1 VDPTAGDVAGEDAA
15 AGARGAFQGE
25 DSGAD
30 RSVVR
35 SDRRR
40 SEAHHRRERRV
51 TATPDTAAQVQSD
64 ARAMRANFIGEATSD
79 SAEQYFRLERLEAAG
94 AVPDLEEALRQVRE
108 MEQLPFHKSLRTSR
122 STPRA

>member
-1 VDPTAGDVAGEDAA
+1 
-15 AGARGAFQGE
+15 
-25 DSGAD
+25 
-30 RSVVR
+30 
-35 SDRRR
+35 
-40 SEAHHRRERRV
+40 
-51 TATPDTAAQVQSD
+51 VQSD

>member
-1 VDPTAGDVAGEDAA
+1 
-15 AGARGAFQGE
+15 
-25 DSGAD
+25 
-30 RSVVR
+30 VVR

-94 AVPDLEEALRQVRE
+94 AVLDLEEALRQVRE

>member
-1 VDPTAGDVAGEDAA
+1 M
-15 AGARGAFQGE
+15 
-25 DSGAD
+25 
-30 RSVVR
+30 VR

-79 SAEQYFRLERLEAAG
+79 SAEQYFRLERLERLEAAG
-94 AVPDLEEALRQVRE
+94 AVLDLEEALRQVCE
-108 MEQLPFHKSLRTSR
+108 MEQLPFHKSLRTSH